1 MFCVSMSAGQ
11 RLFLSQFPPSA
22 SPSLSPP
29 LQHGN
34 DMHTPY
40 LWMPESQLRS
50 SCLRGKLF
58 MDWVISASHE
68 KSYSGFLM
76 QCQQQGLLAQE
87 TLHPGLADWRV
98 ENQEAANPSG
108 SLISL
113 SIRRSG
119 CPCLLRLVDAYWQL
133 QTEQLRLTRLLELFL
148 NVPSFICFL

>member
-1 MFCVSMSAGQ
+1 MSAGQ
-11 RLFLSQFPPSA
+11 RLFLSQISPSA

-29 LQHGN
+29 LQHGD

-50 SCLRGKLF
+50 SCLRGELLA
-58 MDWVISASHE
+58 DWVISAAHG
-68 KSYSGFLM
+68 KSCSGFLM
-76 QCQQQGLLAQE
+76 QCHQQGLLAQE
-87 TLHPGLADWRV
+87 ALHPGIADCRV
-98 ENQEAANPSG
+98 ENQEAANPSR

-119 CPCLLRLVDAYWQL
+119 CHCLWRWVDAYWQL
-133 QTEQLRLTRLLELFL
+133 QTEQLRLTRLVEVFL

>member
-1 MFCVSMSAGQ
+1 MVCVSMSAGQ
-11 RLFLSQFPPSA
+11 RLFLSQIPPSA
-22 SPSLSPP
+22 GPSLSPP
-29 LQHGN
+29 LQHGD

-58 MDWVISASHE
+58 TDWVISAARE

-76 QCQQQGLLAQE
+76 PCHQQRLMAQE
-87 TLHPGLADWRV
+87 TVHPGLADCRV
-98 ENQEAANPSG
+98 ENREAANPSG

-119 CPCLLRLVDAYWQL
+119 CPCLWRLVGAYWQL
-133 QTEQLRLTRLLELFL
+133 QTKQLRLTRLLEVFL